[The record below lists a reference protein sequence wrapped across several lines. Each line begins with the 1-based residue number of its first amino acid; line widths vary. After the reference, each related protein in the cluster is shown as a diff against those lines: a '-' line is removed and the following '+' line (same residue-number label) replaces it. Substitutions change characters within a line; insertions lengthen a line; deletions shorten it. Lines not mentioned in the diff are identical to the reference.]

1 MTETP
6 ENDDQTEDSVSH
18 FHQHDGPSI
27 AIEDEM
33 KTSYLDYA
41 MSVIVSRALPDVCDG
56 LKPVH
61 RRIIYAMNE
70 SGYTSGKPSRK
81 SARIVGDVMGKY
93 HPHGDSAIYDAMVRM
108 AQYFSMRV
116 PLIEGQGNFGSMDG
130 DSAAAMRYT
139 EAKLSVIS
147 NFLVNDID
155 NETVSFRENYD
166 GTVVEPVVLPAE
178 FPNLFIN
185 GSEGIAV
192 GMATKIPPHCP
203 NEVIDACYKIV
214 NNPNVTEEELLDI
227 VKGPDFPTGGIII
240 GKSGIRDAYLKG
252 KGSIMIRAKTSI
264 ETSKKGK
271 ESIII
276 SEVPYSVKKSYLI
289 ENIARVAKEKII
301 EGISELRDE
310 SNREGVRV
318 VIDLKRDIQADVILN
333 QLFKFTPLQTSF
345 GINLLALNN
354 GIPELLNL
362 RRYLNL
368 FTKFRKDVIFKR
380 TKFHLNKTRDKAHL
394 LLGLSVAIEN
404 IDKIITIIRNSKDSN
419 QAKNSLMTENW
430 KIPDD
435 SFIVDFIKDEDE
447 KLIQNG
453 YFKFSEAQSKSILEI
468 RLSKLTGLERNK
480 LTDDLKEC
488 VRLIEEYLTILSSKS
503 KLNEVLSEELIEIKT
518 KINSERK
525 TEISENEE
533 TIDDESLIRSEEVVV
548 TLTNTGY
555 IKRVPLNS
563 YRSQKRG
570 GKGRSGMTTKEEDFV
585 NEVFVVNT
593 LTPLLFF
600 SSQGLVYKIK
610 TYKIPIGSPT
620 SKGKALVNLL
630 PLRSGEK
637 ITTTMPYDINQKN
650 IIFATSKGNIRRNK
664 LTDFHN
670 INVNGK
676 IAMKLNNDDML
687 VNVVTCSESDD
698 VFLSTRLGKCIRFSC
713 KDLRVFSGRASVGV
727 RGIRLTDKE
736 AVISLAILNGINFN
750 VNERDEYLKISSS
763 LRKNEKI
770 EKINIDKDKINEFK
784 SNEEFLLSVTDK
796 GFGKRSSAY
805 EYRKSNR
812 GGLGIANMQLSQRN
826 GNEIIA
832 SFPIKENDQ
841 LMLVTNNGQLIRCPV
856 NDVRI
861 AGRQTQGVTLFNV
874 SETERVVSV
883 AKLEENE

>member
-1 MTETP
+1 MIDDSNP
-6 ENDDQTEDSVSH
+6 EGTDPLQDKN
-18 FHQHDGPSI
+18 SI
-27 AIEDEM
+27 FIEKEM
-33 KTSYLDYA
+33 ENSFLDYA

-108 AQYFSMRV
+108 AQNFSMRV
-116 PLIEGQGNFGSMDG
+116 PLIDGQGNFGSMDG

-147 NFLVNDID
+147 DFLVNDID
-155 NETVSFRENYD
+155 NETVAFRENYD
-166 GTVVEPVVLPAE
+166 GSAEEPIVLPAE

-203 NEVIDACYKIV
+203 NEIIDACCEII
-214 NNPNVTEEELLDI
+214 NNPDISEEELLEI
-227 VKGPDFPTGGIII
+227 VKGPDFPTGGLII

-252 KGSIMIRAKTSI
+252 KGSIIIRAKTSI

-289 ENIARVAKEKII
+289 ENIARVAKEKIV

-318 VIDLKRDIQADVILN
+318 VVDLKRDIQADVVLN
-333 QLFKFTPLQTSF
+333 QLFKFTPLQSSF

-404 IDKIITIIRNSKDSN
+404 IDKIIEIIRNSKDSN
-419 QAKNSLMTENW
+419 EAKGRLMSENW
-430 KIPDD
+430 NIPDD
-435 SFIVDFIKDEDE
+435 SFIINFIKDENE
-447 KLIQNG
+447 NLIQNG
-453 YFKFSEAQSKSILEI
+453 SFKFSESQARSILEI
-468 RLSKLTGLERNK
+468 RLSRLTGLERNK
-480 LTDDLKEC
+480 LTSDLREC
-488 VRLIEEYLTILSSKS
+488 VKLIDEYLSILSSKL
-503 KLNEVLSEELIEIKT
+503 KLNEVLSKELTEIKG
-518 KINSERK
+518 KINSDRK
-525 TEISENEE
+525 TEITENEE

-600 SSQGLVYKIK
+600 SSRGLVYKIK
-610 TYKIPIGSPT
+610 TYKLPIGSPT

-637 ITTTMPYDINQKN
+637 ITTTMPYDIEQKN

-670 INVNGK
+670 INANGK
-676 IAMKLNNDDML
+676 IAMKLNDDDML
-687 VNVVTCSESDD
+687 VNVVTCSEKDD
-698 VFLSTRLGKCIRFSC
+698 IFLSTRLGKCIRFSC
-713 KDLRVFSGRASVGV
+713 NDLRVFSGRASVGV
-727 RGIRLTDKE
+727 RGIRLTDKD

-763 LRKNEKI
+763 IRKNEKLDM
-770 EKINIDKDKINEFK
+770 INIDKKKIDEFQD
-784 SNEEFLLSVTDK
+784 NEEFLLSVTDK

-812 GGLGIANMQLSQRN
+812 GGLGIANMQLSTRN

-832 SFPIKENDQ
+832 SFPIKDNDQ

>member
-1 MTETP
+1 MIDDSNP
-6 ENDDQTEDSVSH
+6 ENPELFKEKDSI
-18 FHQHDGPSI
+18 F
-27 AIEDEM
+27 IEKEM
-33 KTSYLDYA
+33 ENSFLDYA

-61 RRIIYAMNE
+61 RRIVYAMNE

-108 AQYFSMRV
+108 AQNFSMRV

-166 GTVVEPVVLPAE
+166 GSAVEPVVLPAE

-203 NEVIDACYKIV
+203 NEIIDACYEII

-227 VKGPDFPTGGIII
+227 VKGPDFPTGGLII

-289 ENIARVAKEKII
+289 ENIARVAKEKIV

-318 VIDLKRDIQADVILN
+318 VIDLKRDIQADVVLN

-368 FTKFRKDVIFKR
+368 FTKFRKDIIFKR
-380 TKFHLNKTRDKAHL
+380 TKFHLNKTRDKTHL

-404 IDKIITIIRNSKDSN
+404 IDKIITIIRNSKDTN
-419 QAKNSLMTENW
+419 EAKNSLMTEKW

-435 SFIVDFIKDEDE
+435 SFVVDFIKDEDE
-447 KLIQNG
+447 KLIENG
-453 YFKFSEAQSKSILEI
+453 YFKLSEAQAKSILEI

-480 LTDDLKEC
+480 LTEDLREC
-488 VRLIEEYLTILSSKS
+488 VKLIEEYLSILSSKS
-503 KLNEVLSEELIEIKT
+503 KLNEVLSKELLDIKS
-518 KINSERK
+518 KINSDRK

-585 NEVFVVNT
+585 NQVFVVNT

-610 TYKIPIGSPT
+610 TYKLPIGSPT

-637 ITTTMPYDINQKN
+637 ITTTMPYDIDQKN

-676 IAMKLNNDDML
+676 IAMKLNSDDML
-687 VNVVTCSESDD
+687 VNVVTCSETDD
-698 VFLSTRLGKCIRFSC
+698 IFLSTRLGKCIRFSC
-713 KDLRVFSGRASVGV
+713 KDLRVFSGRSSIGV
-727 RGIRLTDKE
+727 RGIKLSEKD

-750 VNERDEYLKISSS
+750 VNERDEYLKISSAQ
-763 LRKNEKI
+763 RKNEQ
-770 EKINIDKDKINEFK
+770 INEINVSKDKINEFK
-784 SNEEFLLSVTDK
+784 DNEEFLLSVTDK

-841 LMLVTNNGQLIRCPV
+841 LMLVTNSGQLIRCPV

-874 SETERVVSV
+874 SEKERVVSV

>member
-1 MTETP
+1 MIDDSNP
-6 ENDDQTEDSVSH
+6 ENPEIFKEKDSI
-18 FHQHDGPSI
+18 F
-27 AIEDEM
+27 IEKEM
-33 KTSYLDYA
+33 ENSFLDYA

-214 NNPNVTEEELLDI
+214 NNPNVTEEELVDI
-227 VKGPDFPTGGIII
+227 VKGPDFATGGIII

-318 VIDLKRDIQADVILN
+318 VIDLKRDIQADVVLN

-503 KLNEVLSEELIEIKT
+503 KLNQVLSEELLQIKT

-676 IAMKLNNDDML
+676 IAMKLNSDDML

-698 VFLSTRLGKCIRFSC
+698 IFLSTRLGKCIRFSC

-727 RGIRLTDKE
+727 RGIRLTDKD

-750 VNERDEYLKISSS
+750 VNERDEYLKISSL

-883 AKLEENE
+883 AKLEDNE

>member
-1 MTETP
+1 
-6 ENDDQTEDSVSH
+6 
-18 FHQHDGPSI
+18 
-27 AIEDEM
+27 
-33 KTSYLDYA
+33 

-203 NEVIDACYKIV
+203 NEVIDACCEIV
-214 NNPNVTEEELLDI
+214 NNPSITEEELLDI

-289 ENIARVAKEKII
+289 ENIARVAKEKIV

-318 VIDLKRDIQADVILN
+318 VIDLKRDIQADVVLN

-435 SFIVDFIKDEDE
+435 SFIIDFIKDEDE

-503 KLNEVLSEELIEIKT
+503 KLNEVLSEELLEIKT

-620 SKGKALVNLL
+620 SKGKALVNML

-676 IAMKLNNDDML
+676 IAMKLNNNDML

-698 VFLSTRLGKCIRFSC
+698 IFLSTRLGKCIRFSC

-727 RGIRLTDKE
+727 RGIRLTDKD

-883 AKLEENE
+883 AKLEDNE

>member
-1 MTETP
+1 MIDDSNP
-6 ENDDQTEDSVSH
+6 ENPELFKEKDSI
-18 FHQHDGPSI
+18 F
-27 AIEDEM
+27 IEKEM
-33 KTSYLDYA
+33 ENSFLDYA

-61 RRIIYAMNE
+61 RRIVYAMNE
-70 SGYTSGKPSRK
+70 SGYTAGKPSRK

-108 AQYFSMRV
+108 AQNFSMRV

-139 EAKLSVIS
+139 EAKLSIIS

-166 GTVVEPVVLPAE
+166 GSAVEPVVLPAE

-203 NEVIDACYKIV
+203 NEIIDACCEII
-214 NNPNVTEEELLDI
+214 NNPNVSEEELLDI
-227 VKGPDFPTGGIII
+227 VKGPDFPTGGLII

-276 SEVPYSVKKSYLI
+276 SEIPYSVKKSYLI
-289 ENIARVAKEKII
+289 ENIARVAKEKTV
-301 EGISELRDE
+301 EGIAELRDE

-318 VIDLKRDIQADVILN
+318 VIDLKRDIQADVVLN

-368 FTKFRKDVIFKR
+368 FTKFRKDIIFKR

-404 IDKIITIIRNSKDSN
+404 IDKIITIIRNSKDTN
-419 QAKNSLMTENW
+419 EAKNSLMTEKW

-447 KLIQNG
+447 KLIENG
-453 YFKFSEAQSKSILEI
+453 YFKLSEAQAKSILEI

-480 LTDDLKEC
+480 LTEDLKEC
-488 VRLIEEYLTILSSKS
+488 VRLIEEYLSILSSKS
-503 KLNEVLSEELIEIKT
+503 KLNEVLSKELLEIKS
-518 KINSERK
+518 KINSDRK

-610 TYKIPIGSPT
+610 TYKLPIGSPT

-637 ITTTMPYDINQKN
+637 ITTTMPYDIDQKN

-676 IAMKLNNDDML
+676 IAMKLNSDDML
-687 VNVVTCSESDD
+687 VNVVTCSETDD
-698 VFLSTRLGKCIRFSC
+698 IFLSTRLGKCIRFSC
-713 KDLRVFSGRASVGV
+713 KDLRVFSGRSSVGV
-727 RGIRLTDKE
+727 RGIKLSEKD

-750 VNERDEYLKISSS
+750 VNERDEYLKISSAQ
-763 LRKNEKI
+763 RKNEQI
-770 EKINIDKDKINEFK
+770 DEINVSKDKINEFK
-784 SNEEFLLSVTDK
+784 DNEEFLLSVTDK

-874 SETERVVSV
+874 SEKERVVSV

>member
-1 MTETP
+1 MIDDSNP
-6 ENDDQTEDSVSH
+6 ENPEL
-18 FHQHDGPSI
+18 FKEKNSI
-27 AIEDEM
+27 FIEKEM
-33 KTSYLDYA
+33 ENSFLDYA

-61 RRIIYAMNE
+61 RRIVYAMNE

-108 AQYFSMRV
+108 AQNFSMRV

-139 EAKLSVIS
+139 EAKLSNIS

-166 GTVVEPVVLPAE
+166 GSAVEPVVLPAE

-203 NEVIDACYKIV
+203 NEIIDACCKII
-214 NNPNVTEEELLDI
+214 NNPNVTDEELLDI
-227 VKGPDFPTGGIII
+227 VKGPDFPTGGLII

-289 ENIARVAKEKII
+289 ENIARVAKEKVV

-318 VIDLKRDIQADVILN
+318 VIDLKRDIQADVVLN

-368 FTKFRKDVIFKR
+368 FTKFRKDIIFKR

-394 LLGLSVAIEN
+394 LLGLSIAIEN
-404 IDKIITIIRNSKDSN
+404 IDKIITIIRNSKDTN
-419 QAKNSLMTENW
+419 EAKNSLMTEKW

-447 KLIQNG
+447 KLIENG
-453 YFKFSEAQSKSILEI
+453 YFKLSEAQAKSILEI

-480 LTDDLKEC
+480 LTEDLREC
-488 VRLIEEYLTILSSKS
+488 VRLIEEYLSILSSKS
-503 KLNEVLSEELIEIKT
+503 KLNEVLSKELIEIKS
-518 KINSERK
+518 KINSDRK

-610 TYKIPIGSPT
+610 TYKLPIGSPT

-637 ITTTMPYDINQKN
+637 ITTTMPYDIDQKN

-676 IAMKLNNDDML
+676 IAMKLNSDDML
-687 VNVVTCSESDD
+687 VNVVTCSETDD
-698 VFLSTRLGKCIRFSC
+698 IFLSTKLGKCIRFSC
-713 KDLRVFSGRASVGV
+713 KDLRVFSGRSSVGV
-727 RGIRLTDKE
+727 RGIKLSEKDT
-736 AVISLAILNGINFN
+736 VISLAILNGINFN
-750 VNERDEYLKISSS
+750 VNERDEYLKISSAQ
-763 LRKNEKI
+763 RKNEKI
-770 EKINIDKDKINEFK
+770 DEINVSKDKINEFK
-784 SNEEFLLSVTDK
+784 DNEEFLLSVTDK

-874 SETERVVSV
+874 SEKERVVSV

>member
-1 MTETP
+1 MIDDSNP
-6 ENDDQTEDSVSH
+6 ENSETFKEKDSI
-18 FHQHDGPSI
+18 F
-27 AIEDEM
+27 IEKEM
-33 KTSYLDYA
+33 ENSFLDYA

-214 NNPNVTEEELLDI
+214 NNPGVTEEELLDI

-289 ENIARVAKEKII
+289 ENIARVAKEKIV

-318 VIDLKRDIQADVILN
+318 VIDLKRDIQADVVLN

-380 TKFHLNKTRDKAHL
+380 TKYHLNKTRDKAHL
-394 LLGLSVAIEN
+394 LLGLFVAIEN

-435 SFIVDFIKDEDE
+435 SFILDFIKDEDE

-503 KLNEVLSEELIEIKT
+503 KLNEVLSEELLEIKT

-698 VFLSTRLGKCIRFSC
+698 IFLSTRLGKCIRFSC

-727 RGIRLTDKE
+727 RGIRLTDKD

-883 AKLEENE
+883 AKLEDNE

>member
-1 MTETP
+1 MIDDSNP
-6 ENDDQTEDSVSH
+6 ENPELFKEKDSI
-18 FHQHDGPSI
+18 F
-27 AIEDEM
+27 IEKEM
-33 KTSYLDYA
+33 ENSFLDYA

-61 RRIIYAMNE
+61 RRIVYAMNE
-70 SGYTSGKPSRK
+70 SGYTAGKPSRK

-108 AQYFSMRV
+108 AQNFSMRV

-139 EAKLSVIS
+139 EAKLSIIS

-166 GTVVEPVVLPAE
+166 GSAVEPVVLPAE

-203 NEVIDACYKIV
+203 NEIIDACCEII

-227 VKGPDFPTGGIII
+227 VKGPDFPTGGLII

-289 ENIARVAKEKII
+289 ENIARVAKEKTV
-301 EGISELRDE
+301 EGIAELRDE

-318 VIDLKRDIQADVILN
+318 VIDLKRDIQADVVLN

-368 FTKFRKDVIFKR
+368 FTKFRKDIIFKR

-394 LLGLSVAIEN
+394 LLGLSIAIEN
-404 IDKIITIIRNSKDSN
+404 IDKIITIIRNSKDTN
-419 QAKNSLMTENW
+419 EAKNSLMTEKW

-447 KLIQNG
+447 KLIENG
-453 YFKFSEAQSKSILEI
+453 YFKLSEAQAKSILEI

-480 LTDDLKEC
+480 LTEDLKEC
-488 VRLIEEYLTILSSKS
+488 VRLIEEYLSILSSKS
-503 KLNEVLSEELIEIKT
+503 KLNEVLSKELLEIKS
-518 KINSERK
+518 KINSDRK

-610 TYKIPIGSPT
+610 TYKLPIGSPT

-637 ITTTMPYDINQKN
+637 ITTTMPYDIDQKN

-676 IAMKLNNDDML
+676 IAMKLNSDDML
-687 VNVVTCSESDD
+687 VNVVTCSETDD
-698 VFLSTRLGKCIRFSC
+698 IFLSTRLGKCIRFSC
-713 KDLRVFSGRASVGV
+713 KDLRVFSGRSSVGV
-727 RGIRLTDKE
+727 RGIKLSEKD

-750 VNERDEYLKISSS
+750 VNERDEYLKISSAQ
-763 LRKNEKI
+763 RKNEQI
-770 EKINIDKDKINEFK
+770 DEINVSKDKINEFK
-784 SNEEFLLSVTDK
+784 DNEEFLLSVTDK

-874 SETERVVSV
+874 SEKERVVSV